1 MEDIIRVVTPFNLY
15 PCLLALSASSAL
27 FHGIRLRKVTSG
39 QAPILVLKSI
49 NKGKSQGKS
58 ACGKLCMKA
67 VFDWDRNRVSSRL
80 KKELIRKKASFTT
93 MPIYFDD
100 VKNDNFVSALTEGFD
115 EGDDYETMEREHK
128 RRAVMIVSCN
138 YFSNDDVKEL

>member
-1 MEDIIRVVTPFNLY
+1 MEAIFRVVTPFNFY
-15 PCLLALSASSAL
+15 PCLLAIFNLCGL
-27 FHGIRLRKVTSG
+27 FHGMRLRKVTSG
-39 QAPILVLKSI
+39 QDPKMVLKSV

-67 VFDWDRNRVSSRL
+67 VSDWDRNRVSSRF
-80 KKELIRKKASFTT
+80 KKELIRKKASFTS